1 MRQFIRH
8 PADIPVVIESREAGA
23 EDRLQDIG
31 LGGLC
36 LRTAE
41 PRAPGSLVQVR
52 LPDIDPDARLPGRVA
67 WCRRAGDGFEIG
79 IAFLGRQTAFRAR
92 MVEQIAHIEQYRRDV
107 LAREGRRLSRREAAA
122 EWIARHA
129 ADFPAA
135 G

>member
-8 PADIPVVIESREAGA
+8 PADIEVVIETGPSEPASRLR
-23 EDRLQDIG
+23 DLG

-36 LRTAE
+36 LHSAA

-52 LPDIDPDARLPGRVA
+52 LPGIAPDLRLPGRVA
-67 WCRRAGDGFEIG
+67 WCRRQADGFEIG
-79 IAFLGRQTAFRAR
+79 VAFVGRQTAYRAR
-92 MVEQIAHIEQYRRDV
+92 MVEQIAHIEQYRLDV
-107 LAREGRRLSRREAAA
+107 LVQEGRQLSRREAAE

-129 ADFPAA
+129 AAFPKV